1 MPRLSAALAAV
12 LLACPIA
19 FAQGAAPAAVS
30 PGPAA
35 TTVTSAAAST
45 DSAEVREFQAIE
57 DKWSHAENQHDQFGL
72 DQVMSPLL
80 VNVAADGDI
89 TTHNQQVVQAITN
102 QDKMYFLAQKVITVR
117 MLGDVAVV
125 NGTYLLRHHVNDK
138 VVTDNGVF
146 THVFQRQR
154 SGWMCV
160 NAQRTLVSENSD
172 TRKGKKASAV
182 NHSMR
187 LSLFGKAKKGPY

>member
-1 MPRLSAALAAV
+1 MSRFAAAVSAV
-12 LLACPIA
+12 LLACPVA

-30 PGPAA
+30 PVSAVP
-35 TTVTSAAAST
+35 TVTSGVAST

-57 DKWSHAENQHDQFGL
+57 DKWSQAENQHDQFGL

-89 TTHNQQVVQAITN
+89 TTHNQQLVQAITN
-102 QDKMYFLAQKVITVR
+102 QDKMYFLSQKVITVR

-125 NGTYLLRHHVNDK
+125 NGTYLLRHHLNEK

-172 TRKGKKASAV
+172 TRKGKKASAA
-182 NHSMR
+182 NHSMH
-187 LSLFGKAKKGPY
+187 LSIFGKAKKGPY